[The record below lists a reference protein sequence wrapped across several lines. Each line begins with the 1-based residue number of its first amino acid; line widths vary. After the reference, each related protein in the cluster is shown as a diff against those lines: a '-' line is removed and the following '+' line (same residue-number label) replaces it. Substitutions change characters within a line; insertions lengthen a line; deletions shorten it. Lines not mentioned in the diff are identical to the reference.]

1 MSRIAILKTSPQR
14 YRVAIVQSEPV
25 AYAPAARRLERLDD
39 GAFDDAARAAQRAAE
54 LALAERERG
63 AEADMLEGI
72 WFQSG
77 DGLVRPS

>member
-1 MSRIAILKTSPQR
+1 MSRIAILKTSPER

-25 AYAPAARRLERLDD
+25 AYAPTARRLERLDA
-39 GAFDDAARAAQRAAE
+39 GAFEDAARASQRAAE
-54 LALAERERG
+54 VARAERERG
-63 AEADMLEGI
+63 AEAAMLDGI